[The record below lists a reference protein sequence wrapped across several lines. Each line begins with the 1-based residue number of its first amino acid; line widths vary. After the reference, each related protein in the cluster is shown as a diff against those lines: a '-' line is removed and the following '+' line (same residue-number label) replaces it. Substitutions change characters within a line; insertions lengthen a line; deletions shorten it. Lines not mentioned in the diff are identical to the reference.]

1 MCFIKNIDFNKFS
14 VYPIT
19 EVLNEDI
26 IVVKILYKRPINI
39 FFFKKYN
46 YYSPCQKYKY
56 YSPYEGYMYIKG
68 ELNISPLGI
77 HINRVSDDWSINI
90 MINEGFHS
98 FCSEKDAQNSYLIKN
113 FEAVLCKCIIP
124 KDSTISSNG
133 SEIVSNQI
141 IFIEELK

>member
-1 MCFIKNIDFNKFS
+1 MCLIKTIKLKELERYCITNILKEDKF
-14 VYPIT
+14 VI
-19 EVLNEDI
+19 
-26 IVVKILYKRPINI
+26 KILYKEPINT
-39 FFFKKYN
+39 FLFK
-46 YYSPCQKYKY
+46 KYKY

-77 HINRVSDDWSINI
+77 HINRTPGDCIINI

-98 FCSEKDAQNSYLIKN
+98 FLTKENANNYKAKLFNYP
-113 FEAVLCKCIIP
+113 EAVLCKCIIP
-124 KDSTISSNG
+124 KGSTVVYNN